1 MVTHE
6 ENVIGGNL
14 LRAFLGVT
22 LHGSLQKQS
31 LYYSFFHLFHILL
44 ITGDVN
50 AGTTA
55 PRYPP
60 AGSLLEN
67 LSSGAARWPGWT
79 VGSGACRSSPVG
91 RGSGGPDVIPC
102 GRRRLAQGRKRR
114 RPWRTTAQQC
124 TASHPAVG
132 RNTNDNI

>member
-1 MVTHE
+1 MVPYKRS
-6 ENVIGGNL
+6 NL
-14 LRAFLGVT
+14 LIA
-22 LHGSLQKQS
+22 
-31 LYYSFFHLFHILL
+31 FHLVLPCMEAYSHSPKFPFLHHILL
-44 ITGDVN
+44 IMGDLN
-50 AGTTA
+50 AGPTA
-55 PRYPP
+55 RYPP

-114 RPWRTTAQQC
+114 RPWRTTALQY

-132 RNTNDNI
+132 NK